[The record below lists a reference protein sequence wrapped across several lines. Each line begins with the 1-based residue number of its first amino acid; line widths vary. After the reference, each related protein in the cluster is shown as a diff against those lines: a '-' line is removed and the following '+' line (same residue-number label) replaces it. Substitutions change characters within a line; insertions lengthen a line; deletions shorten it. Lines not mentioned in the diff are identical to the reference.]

1 MDQEVARGKS
11 VTDELFIPVRMVNE
25 FQYCPRLAYLEWVNG
40 EWAES
45 ADTVEGRY
53 RHRRLDSPDSVLPS
67 APEQTS
73 ELTLETRSV
82 TLSSERL
89 GIVAK
94 LDIVETSGDVATP
107 VDYKKG
113 KRPHTAAGVYE
124 PERVQL
130 CAQGML
136 LEEHGYQS
144 NEGVIYFSGSRERVN
159 VTFDEEL
166 RGLTLAAIQ
175 GLRQAT
181 FKQVPPE
188 PLVDSAKC
196 VRCSLVG
203 ICLPD
208 EINSFQGR
216 AASVRPLSV
225 RAEEALPLH
234 IQSFKARVT
243 KKDETLEITVD
254 DSASQTVR
262 IADVSQLVIMG
273 SAYVSAP
280 CLQELMKRNIPIS
293 WYSYGGWFCGHSI
306 GTGHKNVE
314 LRIAQYRAAFD
325 ASRCLQIAREI
336 VAAKIENGRTMERRN
351 WKSDCEIDK
360 VLVALKELKSEATTA
375 VSLEQLLGVE
385 GAAAARYFGSFSE
398 MLSEQAQVGG
408 FHFES
413 RNRRPPSDPI
423 NALLS
428 FAYAMLAR
436 EWTVVLSA
444 VGFDPYLGFYHQPRY
459 GRPALSLDMMELFRP
474 IVADSVVV
482 NVINNGEIAAN
493 DFVITSD
500 AAALTDKGRK
510 TFVSAFE
517 RRMTQEVTHPVFGYK
532 VSYRR
537 LFEVQARLLGRFLTG
552 EVDKVP
558 VFLTR

>member
-1 MDQEVARGKS
+1 MSQEAALERPA
-11 VTDELFIPVRMVNE
+11 TDEVLIPVRMVNE
-25 FQYCPRLAYLEWVNG
+25 FQYCPRLAYLEWVNS

-45 ADTVEGRY
+45 ADTIEGKY
-53 RHRRLDSPDSVLPS
+53 RHRRLDSADNVLPS
-67 APEQTS
+67 PPEGTGESSQQTC
-73 ELTLETRSV
+73 SV

-94 LDIVETSGDVATP
+94 IDIVETSGQVATP

-113 KRPHTAAGVYE
+113 KRPHVAAGAYD

-136 LEEHGYQS
+136 LEEHGYKS
-144 NEGVIYFSGSRERVN
+144 PEGIIYFSESRERVAIK
-159 VTFDEEL
+159 FDEEL
-166 RGLTLAAIQ
+166 RGMTLRAIQ

-181 FKQVPPE
+181 SKQVAPY
-188 PLVDSAKC
+188 PLVDSPKC
-196 VRCSLVG
+196 PRCSLVG

-208 EINSFQGR
+208 EVNHSLGK

-225 RAEEALPLH
+225 SAEEALPLH
-234 IQSFKARVT
+234 IQSFKARVS

-254 DSASQTVR
+254 DGAPQTVR
-262 IADVSQLVIMG
+262 IADISQLVIMG

-280 CLQELMKRNIPIS
+280 CLQELMRRDIPIS
-293 WYSYGGWFCGHSI
+293 WHSYGGWFYGHSI

-314 LRIAQYRAAFD
+314 LRIAQYRTALD
-325 ASRCLQIAREI
+325 GSRCLEIAREI
-336 VAAKIENGRTMERRN
+336 VAAKIENSRTMERRN
-351 WKSDCEIDK
+351 WKSDGELET
-360 VLVALKELKSEATTA
+360 VLLALKELKSQALTA
-375 VSLEQLLGVE
+375 VSLEQLLGIE
-385 GAAAARYFGSFSE
+385 GAAAARYFGSFPQL
-398 MLSEQAQVGG
+398 LSDHAEVGG

-413 RNRRPPSDPI
+413 RNRRPPSDPV

-428 FAYAMLAR
+428 FGYAMLAR

-474 IVADSVVV
+474 IVADSVVL
-482 NVINNGEIAAN
+482 NVINNGEIAPS
-493 DFVITSD
+493 DFIMTSD

-510 TFVSAFE
+510 AFVSAFE
-517 RRMTQEVTHPVFGYK
+517 RRMSQEVTHPVFGYK

-537 LFEVQARLLGRFLTG
+537 LFEVQARLFGRFLIG